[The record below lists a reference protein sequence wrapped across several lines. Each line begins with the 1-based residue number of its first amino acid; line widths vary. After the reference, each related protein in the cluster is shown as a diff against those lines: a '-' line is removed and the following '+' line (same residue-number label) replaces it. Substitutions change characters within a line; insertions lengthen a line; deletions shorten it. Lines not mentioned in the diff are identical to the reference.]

1 MPQVINT
8 NIASLTVQR
17 NLNANQGAAMTAMER
32 LSTGLRINS
41 AKDDAAGM
49 AISSRMTADIDGL
62 NQAIRNAGD
71 AISLTQTAEGALTE
85 IADNLL
91 RIRELAVQSSN
102 FTNSNDRAAL
112 NTEVQ
117 QLILEIDRVAETTK
131 FADTK
136 LIDGNVGTMQFQVGY
151 DAGQTVSIAGIVDAN
166 SAALGS
172 SNANTSANLT
182 FNKTALTSYATA
194 VTATHFAIETVAS
207 GEVSLG
213 AIAAAS
219 NTTERAT
226 QIVTAINDVSGQT
239 GVSAS
244 YDSDTGEVTL
254 ASEVAFTVHGGATA
268 EAAEVG
274 ITGLANGTDVDFN
287 TVSTNNGFTGLN
299 VSSFSAAQTMIKHA
313 DSALDSVNTARATLG
328 AYQSRFESIG
338 SNLERSAENLSASR
352 SRILDAD
359 FAAETAAMTK
369 AQILQQAGISVLS
382 QANAAPQNVLALLQ

>member
-17 NLNANQGAAMTAMER
+17 NLNANKGAAMTAMER

-49 AISSRMTADIDGL
+49 AIASRMTADIDGL

-85 IADNLL
+85 ISENLI

-117 QLILEIDRVAETTK
+117 QLISEIDRVAETTK

-166 SAALGS
+166 SAALGTS
-172 SNANTSANLT
+172 SANTSANLT
-182 FNKTALTSYATA
+182 FNKTAMTGFATA
-194 VTATHFAIETVAS
+194 VTAGHVTITVGGTATSIGGLAS
-207 GEVSLG
+207 
-213 AIAAAS
+213 AA
-219 NTTERAT
+219 NETERAT
-226 QIVTAINDVSGQT
+226 QLVTAINNVSGQT

-244 YDSDTGEVTL
+244 YDSVTGGVTL
-254 ASEVAFTVHGGATA
+254 ASEVAFVINAAGATGIQA
-268 EAAEVG
+268 NVG
-274 ITGLANGTDVDFN
+274 VTNLAVGADQSFN
-287 TVSTNNGFTGLN
+287 TLTTTTGFTN
-299 VSSFSAAQTMIKHA
+299 KDV
-313 DSALDSVNTARATLG
+313 RAFLPLR
-328 AYQSRFESIG
+328 Q
-338 SNLERSAENLSASR
+338 
-352 SRILDAD
+352 
-359 FAAETAAMTK
+359 
-369 AQILQQAGISVLS
+369 
-382 QANAAPQNVLALLQ
+382 

>member
-49 AISSRMTADIDGL
+49 AIASRMTADIDGL

-85 IADNLL
+85 ISENLI

-117 QLILEIDRVAETTK
+117 QLISEIDRVAETTK

-166 SAALGS
+166 SAALGTS
-172 SNANTSANLT
+172 SANTSANLT
-182 FNKTALTSYATA
+182 FNKTAMTGFATA
-194 VTATHFAIETVAS
+194 VTAGHVTITVGGTATSIGGLAS
-207 GEVSLG
+207 
-213 AIAAAS
+213 AA
-219 NTTERAT
+219 NETERAT
-226 QIVTAINDVSGQT
+226 QLVTAINNVSGQT

-244 YDSDTGEVTL
+244 YDSVTGGVT
-254 ASEVAFTVHGGATA
+254 
-268 EAAEVG
+268 
-274 ITGLANGTDVDFN
+274 
-287 TVSTNNGFTGLN
+287 
-299 VSSFSAAQTMIKHA
+299 
-313 DSALDSVNTARATLG
+313 
-328 AYQSRFESIG
+328 
-338 SNLERSAENLSASR
+338 
-352 SRILDAD
+352 
-359 FAAETAAMTK
+359 
-369 AQILQQAGISVLS
+369 
-382 QANAAPQNVLALLQ
+382 

>member
-49 AISSRMTADIDGL
+49 AIASRMTADIDGL

-85 IADNLL
+85 ISENLI

-117 QLILEIDRVAETTK
+117 QLISEIDRVAETTK

-166 SAALGS
+166 SAALG
-172 SNANTSANLT
+172 TSWLT
-182 FNKTALTSYATA
+182 LRESY
-194 VTATHFAIETVAS
+194 V
-207 GEVSLG
+207 
-213 AIAAAS
+213 
-219 NTTERAT
+219 
-226 QIVTAINDVSGQT
+226 
-239 GVSAS
+239 
-244 YDSDTGEVTL
+244 
-254 ASEVAFTVHGGATA
+254 
-268 EAAEVG
+268 
-274 ITGLANGTDVDFN
+274 
-287 TVSTNNGFTGLN
+287 
-299 VSSFSAAQTMIKHA
+299 
-313 DSALDSVNTARATLG
+313 
-328 AYQSRFESIG
+328 
-338 SNLERSAENLSASR
+338 
-352 SRILDAD
+352 
-359 FAAETAAMTK
+359 
-369 AQILQQAGISVLS
+369 
-382 QANAAPQNVLALLQ
+382 